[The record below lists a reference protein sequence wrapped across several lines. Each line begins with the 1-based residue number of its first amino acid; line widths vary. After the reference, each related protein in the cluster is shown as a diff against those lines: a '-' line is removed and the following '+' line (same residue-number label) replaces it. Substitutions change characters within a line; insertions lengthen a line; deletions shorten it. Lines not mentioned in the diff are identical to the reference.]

1 MTEAEWLASADP
13 EAMLEFLEGK
23 VSERKLRLFA
33 CACCRRIWP
42 LLTDAD
48 SRHAV
53 EVSERYADGRARM
66 RDLAGALTLAAA
78 RGGEAALAAY
88 SAASR
93 NPGQSVGTASEAALD
108 AVAGAAVQEARAAG
122 VAPTNEA
129 WEGVRATA
137 NRARAAEAREQAA
150 LLRDIAGNP
159 FRPVTAEPSWRAWH
173 GGTVTRLAEAI
184 YEQRRFGD
192 LPILADA
199 LEEAGCSRADVLA
212 HCRGPGAHVPGCW
225 VVDAV
230 LLNE

>member
-23 VSERKLRLFA
+23 LSGRKLRLFA

-42 LLTDAD
+42 LLTDSA

-53 EVSERYADGRARM
+53 EVSERYADGRAGP

-88 SAASR
+88 LAASR
-93 NPGQSVGTASEAALD
+93 NPNQTVGDTSAAALD
-108 AVAGAAVQEARAAG
+108 AVVATAMQAARAAG
-122 VAPTNEA
+122 VAPTPAA
-129 WEGVRATA
+129 WEAVRATG
-137 NRARAAEAREQAA
+137 NRARAAEARQQAD

-159 FRPVTAEPSWRAWH
+159 FRPVTAELAWRAWH
-173 GGTVTRLAEAI
+173 GGTAPRLAQAI
-184 YEQRRFGD
+184 YEERRFGD

-199 LEEAGCSRADVLA
+199 LEEAGCSRDDVLA
-212 HCRGPGAHVPGCW
+212 HCRLPGEHARGCW
-225 VVDAV
+225 
-230 LLNE
+230 LLDLLLDQL